1 MCLLA
6 VAFNYRSDTP
16 LRTDASLVV
25 CSNRDEFYQRPTLP
39 LHWWQDMPVLAGRDQ
54 EAGGTWLGLSRDGR
68 FAAVTNFREL
78 SHPGFRDKRPLSRG
92 NLVTNFLCSDLS
104 AQDWA
109 ASVRPDL
116 DLYGGFNLLFYD
128 GTELLYLNNYNH
140 QLRSLPPGIYALS
153 NHLLDSP
160 WPKVDY
166 ARQELVDVLNHGDHD
181 RSDEQLLTELL
192 GLLSRQK
199 TYEDH
204 LLPDTGVPADWEKL
218 LSSPFIVADDY
229 GTRAS
234 TAVVVSTNGATYVAE
249 QTYIEGIAEAE
260 KRFSFSAQP
269 AAS

>member
-1 MCLLA
+1 MCLLS
-6 VAFNYRSDTP
+6 VAFNHRTDTP
-16 LRTDASLVV
+16 LIV

-54 EAGGTWLGLSRDGR
+54 EAGGTWLGLSRNGR

-78 SHPGFRDKRPLSRG
+78 SHPGFRETRPLSRG
-92 NLVTNFLCSDLS
+92 NLVTDFLCSDLS
-104 AQDWA
+104 AHDWA
-109 ASVRPDL
+109 ESVRPDL

-128 GTELLYLNNYNH
+128 RAELLYLNNYNH

-153 NHLLDSP
+153 NHLLDSA

-166 ARQELVDVLNHGDHD
+166 ARQALVDVLNRRDPD
-181 RSDEQLLTELL
+181 RSDEQLLAELL

-229 GTRAS
+229 GTRAA
-234 TAVVVSTNGATYVAE
+234 TAVVMSATGTTNIAELTYSSGVAE
-249 QTYIEGIAEAE
+249 FE
-260 KRFSFSAQP
+260 KVISF
-269 AAS
+269 

>member
-6 VAFNYRSDTP
+6 LAFHQRTNTP
-16 LRTDASLVV
+16 LIV
-25 CSNRDEFYQRPTLP
+25 CSNRDEFYRRPTLP

-54 EAGGTWLGLSRDGR
+54 EAGGTWLGLSKNGR

-78 SHPGFRDKRPLSRG
+78 SNPGFREPRPLSRG
-92 NLVTNFLCSDLS
+92 NLVTDFLCSQQP
-104 AQDWA
+104 AKAWA
-109 ASVRPDL
+109 ESVMPAL

-128 GTELLYLNNYNH
+128 GNELFYLNNYNH
-140 QLRSLPPGIYALS
+140 QLRSLPPGVYALS

-166 ARQELVDVLNHGDHD
+166 ARSQLSAILNQPDSSCRDH
-181 RSDEQLLTELL
+181 RLLAELL

-199 TYEDH
+199 AYSEH

-229 GTRAS
+229 GTRAA
-234 TAVVVSTNGATYVAE
+234 TAVVMSATGTTNMAELTYSSGVAE
-249 QTYIEGIAEAE
+249 FE
-260 KRFSFSAQP
+260 KVISF
-269 AAS
+269 